1 MDWSLGCYERTAE
14 QLLPAAETTVGACG
28 PLAGAGVLD
37 LGCGS
42 GNAALIAAERGG
54 RVTGVDPAER
64 LLEVAR
70 ARALAA
76 GLDAHFRVGEAASIP
91 LEDGSVDLLV
101 SVFGVIFAPDAGVA
115 AAEMARVTALDGRIV
130 LSAWIPEGAISES
143 ARIGREAVARALG
156 SPPPPPAFAWHELG
170 ALVGLLDP
178 YGFSVSL
185 ATHSLA
191 FTASSPRAWVE
202 DEARDH
208 PLRIA
213 GTTVLEPRGEAQAVF
228 ERTLEVLEAA
238 NEDPDAFKVTSR
250 YVVATATR

>member
-1 MDWSLGCYERTAE
+1 MDWSLGRYERTAE
-14 QLLPAAETTVGACG
+14 QLRPAAGVVVDACG
-28 PLAGAGVLD
+28 PLQGASVLD

-70 ARALAA
+70 AQALAE
-76 GLDAHFRVGEAASIP
+76 GLNARFLAGEAASIP
-91 LEDGSVDLLV
+91 LEDGSVDLLI
-101 SVFGVIFAPDAGVA
+101 SVFGVIFAPDAQAA
-115 AAEMARVTALDGRIV
+115 AAEMARVTAADGRMV
-130 LSAWIPEGAISES
+130 LSAWIPEGAIAES

-156 SPPPPPAFAWHELG
+156 APPPSPGFAWHDLDTLTEL
-170 ALVGLLDP
+170 LEP
-178 YGFSVSL
+178 HGFSLSL
-185 ATHSLA
+185 ATHPLA

-208 PLRIA
+208 PLRVA
-213 GTTVLEPRGEAQAVF
+213 GAAVLEQRGEAQAVLD
-228 ERTLEVLEAA
+228 RTLEVFEAA